1 MKIKKAVI
9 PAAGYGTRFLPVTK
23 AVPKELLPIVDKPM
37 IQYIVEEAK
46 ASGIELVILIVNHG
60 KEAIEDHFDINYEL
74 EDALRKKGSNG
85 LGLLGLIEG
94 LSDMIKIVSI
104 RQKKPLGLGHAVL
117 QAKYL
122 IGDEPFAVILGDD
135 ILDAQKPCLLQMVD
149 VYEKYKKPII
159 AVQEVSREDTSRYGI
174 IKGRQTDKRIYMLD
188 DVVEKP
194 APDKAPSNL
203 AIIGRYILT
212 PEIFGILESIPSG
225 TGGELQLTDGLRE
238 LLKQKGMI
246 GYQFEGDRYDGGDKL
261 GFLLANIA
269 YAMKREEIKDRLL
282 DYMKGYIK

>member
-1 MKIKKAVI
+1 MKIKKAII

-74 EDALRKKGSNG
+74 EDTLNKKGNHE
-85 LGLLGLIEG
+85 LLGLIEG

-117 QAKYL
+117 QAKHL

-135 ILDAQKPCLLQMVD
+135 IIDSQKPCLLQMVE
-149 VYEKYKKPII
+149 VYEKYKKPVI
-159 AVQEVSREDTSRYGI
+159 AVQKVPKEDTSRYGI
-174 IKGRQTDKRIYMLD
+174 IKGRETDNRVYMLD

-194 APDKAPSNL
+194 LPGKAPSDL

-212 PEIFGILESIPSG
+212 PEIFDILENTPPG
-225 TGGELQLTDGLRE
+225 TGGELQLTDGLKE
-238 LLKQKGMI
+238 LLRKKGMI
-246 GYQFEGDRYDGGDKL
+246 GYRFEGDRYDGGDKL

-269 YAMKREEIKDRLL
+269 YAMKRPEIKDRLL
-282 DYMKGYIK
+282 AYIKGYIK

>member
-1 MKIKKAVI
+1 MKKVKKAII

-60 KEAIEDHFDINYEL
+60 KEAIEDHFDVNYEL
-74 EDALRKKGSNG
+74 EDTLRKKGNN
-85 LGLLGLIEG
+85 GLLGLIEG
-94 LSDMIKIVSI
+94 LSNMIKIVSI

-117 QAKYL
+117 QAKHL
-122 IGDEPFAVILGDD
+122 IDDEPFAVILGDD
-135 ILDAQKPCLLQMVD
+135 IIDAPRPCLLQMVD
-149 VYEKYKKPII
+149 VYYRYQEPVI
-159 AVQEVSREDTSRYGI
+159 AVQEVPKEDVSRYGI
-174 IKGRQTDKRIYMLD
+174 IDGRKTENRIYTLNN
-188 DVVEKP
+188 VVEKP
-194 APDKAPSNL
+194 PVDKAPSNL

-212 PEIFGILESIPSG
+212 PEIFDILENIPAG
-225 TGGELQLTDGLRE
+225 AGGELQLTDGLKE

-269 YAMKREEIKDRLL
+269 YAMKRTEIKDKLINYL
-282 DYMKGYIK
+282 KGYVG

>member
-1 MKIKKAVI
+1 MKIKKAII

-74 EDALRKKGSNG
+74 EDTLNKKGNHE
-85 LGLLGLIEG
+85 LLSLIDG

-117 QAKYL
+117 QAKHL

-135 ILDAQKPCLLQMVD
+135 IIDSQKPCLLQMVE
-149 VYEKYKKPII
+149 VYEKYKKPVI
-159 AVQEVSREDTSRYGI
+159 AVQRVPKEDTSRYGI
-174 IKGRQTDKRIYMLD
+174 IKGRETDSRVFKLD

-194 APDKAPSNL
+194 LPGKAPSDL

-212 PEIFGILESIPSG
+212 PEIFDILENTPAG
-225 TGGELQLTDGLRE
+225 AGGELQLTDGLKE
-238 LLKQKGMI
+238 LLRKRGMI

-269 YAMKREEIKDRLL
+269 YAMKRPEIKDRLSAC
-282 DYMKGYIK
+282 MKGYIK

>member
-1 MKIKKAVI
+1 MKIKKAII

-74 EDALRKKGSNG
+74 EDTLRKKGSN
-85 LGLLGLIEG
+85 GLLGLIEG

-117 QAKYL
+117 QAKHL

-135 ILDAQKPCLLQMVD
+135 IIDAQKPCLLQMVD
-149 VYEKYKKPII
+149 IYEKYKKPVI
-159 AVQEVSREDTSRYGI
+159 AVQKVPKTDTSRYGI
-174 IKGRQTDKRIYMLD
+174 IKGSLTDKRVYMLD

-194 APDKAPSNL
+194 APDEAPSDR

-212 PEIFGILESIPSG
+212 PEIFDILDKTPAG
-225 TGGELQLTDGLRE
+225 AGGELQLTDGLRE
-238 LLKQKGMI
+238 LLKKKGMI
-246 GYQFEGDRYDGGDKL
+246 GYEFEGDRYDGGDKL

-269 YAMKREEIKDRLL
+269 FAMKRTEIKDKLL
-282 DYMKGYIK
+282 DYMRGYFK

>member
-46 ASGIELVILIVNHG
+46 ASGIEFVILIVNHG

-74 EDALRKKGSNG
+74 EDTLRKKGNNE
-85 LGLLGLIEG
+85 LLSLIDG
-94 LSDMIKIVSI
+94 LSEMIKIVSI

-117 QAKYL
+117 QAKNL
-122 IGDEPFAVILGDD
+122 IGDEPFAVVLGDD
-135 ILDAQKPCLLQMVD
+135 IIDSEKPCLLQMSE
-149 VYEKYKKPII
+149 VYEKYGKPVI
-159 AVQEVSREDTSRYGI
+159 AVQKVPREDVSRYGI
-174 IKGRQTDKRIYMLD
+174 IKGKQAGNSIYMLE

-194 APDKAPSNL
+194 SPDKAPSDL

-212 PEIFGILESIPSG
+212 PEIFEILEDTSSG
-225 TGGELQLTDGLRE
+225 AGGEIQLTDGLKV
-238 LLKQKGMI
+238 LLMKKGMI
-246 GYQFEGDRYDGGDKL
+246 GYRFEGDRYDGGDKL

-269 YAMKREEIKDRLL
+269 YAMKRPEIKDKLL
-282 DYMKGYIK
+282 ECMAGYIK